1 MSKLSL
7 WLIILILFSVFV
19 GIVFVP
25 SVNSRKVVG
34 SDTIALSPIADSYVN
49 QSSPD
54 ANYGDDTRLRIKCDD
69 YYLYAYI
76 MFDLS
81 SLPTDANII
90 DAKLWLTLTNADG
103 YGDWGVTIGAHYCSD
118 NSWNENGITWNNKPS
133 YASEPTDTEGF
144 WFVFLPSTDSWNV
157 TADVQTAFG
166 SDKMLTEVMI
176 FEEPET
182 VWGWAYFE
190 SREVGGVE
198 LEIEYTTKPIYT
210 VEFESIQDTG
220 NTSNLGNLNFGST
233 VFSLRESALVVDGSY
248 EAEYEGGYTFLRWET
263 EGGVNV
269 LDPNAQKTDVT
280 VTDSG
285 RLRAVGTAEM
295 MQYFYDDSGAE
306 WYTFESA
313 GEMVAVRFT
322 PLFLGTLKKA
332 RFYFEDISYSPPDT
346 FKVHVMGENFS
357 DLIAPFSQVT
367 SSTGWF
373 EVDLSAYNVSVRND
387 FYIGV
392 EWPDDYYPC
401 IGEDESNPDERSFD
415 WNGTAWKITKSV
427 DYMIRAVVESKIP
440 LRQVGIIT
448 CAPESQYILGGR
460 NITVSGFINPIRVG
474 AEVDVTYFRPD
485 GSRVTRK
492 AYTSATGEYTDS
504 FMPDKVGSWRVMASW
519 GGDEA
524 YEGSESY
531 PEEFTVSKGTSSL
544 YLSYFYPTTVAI
556 GSSINLTGNIWPERF
571 AIIDLE
577 FSLDEGQTWNTFAS
591 VNTIWNGDYSYT
603 WTPNSIGN
611 YKLRASWEGDEAC
624 EGSVSSEKT
633 LTVTETTETF
643 SVFVAG
649 RSFGVEVSCNS
660 TLSNFVFNQTEKMI
674 RFQLMG
680 ISETVG
686 YCNVSFPKELLG
698 GPFTIWVN
706 GSPPDTFGETSN
718 GETFLHFTFNFG
730 STCNVEIIGTTAIP
744 EFQGI
749 VLPLFIALTFFA
761 LILRKMKRNLKWS
774 SRLG

>member
-7 WLIILILFSVFV
+7 WLITIILFSVFT

-25 SVNSRKVVG
+25 SVNSKKVIG
-34 SDTIALSPIADSYVN
+34 SDIVTLSPIADSYVN

-54 ANYGDDTRLRIKCDD
+54 ANYGGDTRLRIKCDD

-81 SLPTDANII
+81 SLPIDADII

-118 NSWNENGITWNNKPS
+118 DSWNENGITWNNKPS
-133 YASEPTDTEGF
+133 FASEPTDTEGF

-157 TADVQTAFG
+157 TVDVQTAFG
-166 SDKMLTEVMI
+166 SDKKLTEVTI

-198 LEIEYTTKPIYT
+198 LEIEYTTKSIYT

-220 NTSNLGNLNFGST
+220 NTSNLGNLDFAST
-233 VFSLRESALVVDGSY
+233 IFTLPNSALVVDGSY

-269 LDPNAQKTDVT
+269 LDPNAQKTTVT

-285 RLRAVGTAEM
+285 RLRAVGSAEVI
-295 MQYFYDDSGAE
+295 QYFYDDSKNEG
-306 WYTFESA
+306 YTFESA

-332 RFYFEDISYSPPDT
+332 RFYIDKISYSPPDT
-346 FKVHVMGENFS
+346 FRVHVMDGNLS
-357 DLIAPFSQVT
+357 DLITPFSQVT

-373 EVDLSAYNVSVRND
+373 EVDLSAYNVSVQKD

-392 EWPDDYYPC
+392 EWPNDYYPC
-401 IGEDESNPDERSFD
+401 IGEDGSNPNERSFD
-415 WNGTAWKITKSV
+415 WNGTAWKIAQSI
-427 DYMIRAVVESKIP
+427 DYMIRAVVESEMP

-448 CAPESQYILGGR
+448 CTLESQYILGGR
-460 NITVSGFINPIRVG
+460 NVTVSGCITPIRVG
-474 AEVDVTYFRPD
+474 VEVDVTYFGPD
-485 GSRVTRK
+485 GSTVIRK
-492 AYTSATGEYTDS
+492 AHTNATGEYTDS
-504 FMPDKVGSWRVMASW
+504 FMPDKAGSWKVMASW
-519 GGDEA
+519 AGDEA
-524 YEGSESY
+524 CEGSESY

-544 YLSYFYPTTVAI
+544 YLSYFYPTTMTI

-571 AIIDLE
+571 ATIELQY
-577 FSLDEGQTWNTFAS
+577 SLDEGQTWITFAS
-591 VNTIWNGDYSYT
+591 VNTTSNGDYSYT

-611 YKLRASWEGDEAC
+611 CKLRASWEGDEAC

-633 LTVTETTETF
+633 LAVTETTKTF
-643 SVFVAG
+643 SVSVAG
-649 RSFGVEVSCNS
+649 RSFDVKVSCNS

-674 RFQLMG
+674 SFQLMG
-680 ISETVG
+680 TSETVG

-698 GPFTIWVN
+698 GPFTIRVN
-706 GSPPDTFGETSN
+706 GSLLDTFGETSN
-718 GETFLHFTFNFG
+718 GETSLHFTFNFG
-730 STCNVEIIGTTAIP
+730 STCNVEVIGTTAIP
-744 EFQGI
+744 EFQSI
-749 VLPLFIALTFFA
+749 VLSLFMALTLFA